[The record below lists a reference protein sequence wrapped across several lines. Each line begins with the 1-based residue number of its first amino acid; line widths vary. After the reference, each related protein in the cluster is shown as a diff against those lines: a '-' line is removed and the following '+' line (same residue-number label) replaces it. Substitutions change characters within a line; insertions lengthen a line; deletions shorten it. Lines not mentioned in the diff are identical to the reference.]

1 MPLSDSGSAL
11 FAGSADEFVRMAPES
26 SLTTF
31 VTAHYTRLYSRP
43 AESQVRAWR
52 NSLTALA
59 RVVQRADLD
68 RSGVGV
74 ELRLPSNNR
83 RIDASFV
90 ARDDSR
96 HPHVVLV
103 ELKQWDS
110 AAPSS
115 CPDNVLVGGQEKLH
129 PSAQVAAY
137 ADYLRASHSAFTE
150 EHFKLSACSYLHN
163 MTNADSLAIRG
174 HEYRGIMHE
183 APKFMADDAEL
194 LVDYLLERLAGGG
207 GMELLP
213 SVVKFR
219 HSPSKKL
226 IDGVAR
232 SLNGDPPWTMIDEQ
246 RLAYNLVKGH
256 VAQAVAT
263 GEKAAIVVVGGPGT
277 GKSVIAVHL
286 LVDLGR
292 RYTIAHTTAS
302 KAFTTNLRAIGG
314 RASVSLFCW
323 NKDFAH
329 RVTPENSLDVLII
342 DEAHRVRLTSN
353 MRWTKGEARSTIPQA
368 NELIRAS
375 RVSVLLLDEQQNVRP
390 DEIGS
395 VSAIEL
401 AAQEEGVPLIRVELD
416 AQFRCNGCEEYIQW
430 VNALFSASAVPASGW
445 LTEGEYD
452 LRVMDSPEAIEKALL
467 AEVKRG
473 HTGRL
478 VAGYCWP

>member
-1 MPLSDSGSAL
+1 
-11 FAGSADEFVRMAPES
+11 
-26 SLTTF
+26 
-31 VTAHYTRLYSRP
+31 
-43 AESQVRAWR
+43 
-52 NSLTALA
+52 
-59 RVVQRADLD
+59 
-68 RSGVGV
+68 
-74 ELRLPSNNR
+74 
-83 RIDASFV
+83 
-90 ARDDSR
+90 
-96 HPHVVLV
+96 
-103 ELKQWDS
+103 
-110 AAPSS
+110 
-115 CPDNVLVGGQEKLH
+115 
-129 PSAQVAAY
+129 
-137 ADYLRASHSAFTE
+137 
-150 EHFKLSACSYLHN
+150 
-163 MTNADSLAIRG
+163 
-174 HEYRGIMHE
+174 
-183 APKFMADDAEL
+183 
-194 LVDYLLERLAGGG
+194 
-207 GMELLP
+207 
-213 SVVKFR
+213 
-219 HSPSKKL
+219 
-226 IDGVAR
+226 
-232 SLNGDPPWTMIDEQ
+232 MIDEQ